1 MTSLKRFN
9 HPLTA
14 VAALLAVAAG
24 CASCGSNGCE
34 ETRESYCTAQL
45 KSTTQTTL
53 SSVSVWA
60 LSDRFTDGDSIMI
73 SGESSPTEL
82 SLILDPDTTET
93 RLRIQFNGRADN
105 EALQLE
111 DTLTLR
117 YEPYA
122 YFIDMECGC
131 SVRFELKEVT
141 STYNFIQDV
150 FLKQTTITNDPA
162 VNLLLEY

>member
-1 MTSLKRFN
+1 
-9 HPLTA
+9 
-14 VAALLAVAAG
+14 
-24 CASCGSNGCE
+24 
-34 ETRESYCTAQL
+34 
-45 KSTTQTTL
+45 
-53 SSVSVWA
+53 
-60 LSDRFTDGDSIMI
+60 MI